1 MDTPGKDINWDKLL
15 DALENADTASLNEE
29 EQAMLRAASEMKSRV
44 QSAEKFPT
52 EEGWQ
57 RFVAARDS
65 RPLQVSWRRRIAVAA
80 AVAALVIGTGLWWQ
94 HYRTSGGKSSGPMAK
109 ADLKPSRQVQIHLSD
124 GSVMTPDSTGTT
136 VQNVNGAA
144 IRANNSGVVYEAGN
158 NATAT
163 RKKDTLIVP
172 RGNKF
177 WIKLVDGTKVWLNAE
192 SELIYPTAFEDANR
206 EVQVKGEAFFEV
218 AANPQQPFIVHAKEV
233 AINVLGTAFNVNTY
247 TVSIQTT
254 LTSGKVS
261 TVADGQNVVLSPGQQ
276 SIYNNQTNIL
286 QQQTVDT
293 RIFTAWKDGDIYFE
307 ETSLST
313 ILNSLGRSF
322 DYEFKFEDAS
332 LEKLSFTLDMRTPGD
347 LQQVLDRISLTNGD
361 VKFRVQGRT
370 IYVSRSGQTG
380 K

>member
-44 QSAEKFPT
+44 QSADKFPT

-57 RFVAARDS
+57 RFVAARDN
-65 RPLQVSWRRRIAVAA
+65 RPLKVSWRKRVAVAA
-80 AVAALVIGTGLWWQ
+80 AVTALVAGTGWWWQ
-94 HYRTSGGKSSGPMAK
+94 HHRSTGKSSGLMAK
-109 ADLKPSRQVQIHLSD
+109 ADLKPSVRPQIHLSN
-124 GSVMTPDSTGTT
+124 GKIMTLDSAGTA
-136 VQNVNGAA
+136 VQNVNGTA
-144 IRANNSGVVYEAGN
+144 IRANNSEVIYEGSNGA
-158 NATAT
+158 ATPQQ
-163 RKKDTLIVP
+163 DTLVVP
-172 RGNKF
+172 RGNT
-177 WIKLVDGTKVWLNAE
+177 IRVVLSDGTKVCVNAE
-192 SELIYPTAFEDANR
+192 SELVYPSGFNGLKR

-218 AANPQQPFIVHAKEV
+218 AANPQQPFIVHAKGV

-276 SIYNNQTNIL
+276 SIYNSQTKTL

-332 LEKLSFTLDMRTPGD
+332 LEKLSFTLDMRTPED

-370 IYVSRSGQTG
+370 IYVRRSGQTG

>member
-57 RFVAARDS
+57 RFVAARDN
-65 RPLQVSWRRRIAVAA
+65 RPMKVSWRRRVAVAA
-80 AVAALVIGTGLWWQ
+80 AVAALVVGTGLWWQ
-94 HYRTSGGKSSGPMAK
+94 HHRSTGKSSGLMAK
-109 ADLKPSRQVQIHLSD
+109 ADLKPSVRPQIHLSN
-124 GSVMTPDSTGTT
+124 GKVMTLDSAGTA
-136 VQNVNGAA
+136 VQNVNGTA
-144 IRANNSGVVYEAGN
+144 IRANNSEVVYEAGN
-158 NATAT
+158 NGAATPQQ
-163 RKKDTLIVP
+163 DTLVVP
-172 RGNKF
+172 RGNT
-177 WIKLVDGTKVWLNAE
+177 IRVVLSDGTRVCVNAE
-192 SELIYPTAFEDANR
+192 SELVYPSGFNGLKR

-218 AANPQQPFIVHAKEV
+218 AANPQQPFIVHAKGV

-261 TVADGQNVVLSPGQQ
+261 TIADGQNVVLSPGQQ
-276 SIYNNQTNIL
+276 SSYNSQTKTL
-286 QQQTVDT
+286 QQQIVDT

-332 LEKLSFTLDMRTPGD
+332 LEKLSFTLDMRTPED

-370 IYVSRSGQTG
+370 IYVSHSGQTG

>member
-15 DALENADTASLNEE
+15 DALENADAASLNEE
-29 EQAMLRAASEMKSRV
+29 EQAMLRAASEMRSRV
-44 QSAEKFPT
+44 QSADKFPT

-65 RPLQVSWRRRIAVAA
+65 RPMKVSWRKRVTIAAAIAV
-80 AVAALVIGTGLWWQ
+80 LVGGTGLWWQ
-94 HYRTSGGKSSGPMAK
+94 HHRSTRQSFGLMAK
-109 ADLKPSRQVQIHLSD
+109 ADLKPSVRPQIHLSN
-124 GSVMTPDSTGTT
+124 GKIMMLDSAGAA
-136 VQNVNGAA
+136 VQNVNGTA
-144 IRANNSGVVYEAGN
+144 IRANNNEVVYEAGN
-158 NATAT
+158 NGTAPSQQ
-163 RKKDTLIVP
+163 DTLVVP
-172 RGNKF
+172 RGN
-177 WIKLVDGTKVWLNAE
+177 IIRVVLSDGTKVCVNAE
-192 SELIYPTAFEDANR
+192 SELVYPSGFHGAKR
-206 EVQVKGEAFFEV
+206 EVEVTGEAFFEV
-218 AANPQQPFIVHAKEV
+218 AANPQQPFIVHAKGV

-247 TVSIQTT
+247 TVSVQTT
-254 LTSGKVS
+254 LTSGKVN
-261 TVADGQNVVLSPGQQ
+261 TIADGQNVVLSPGQQ
-276 SIYNNQTNIL
+276 SIYNSQTKIL

-332 LEKLSFTLDMRTPGD
+332 LEKLSFTLDMRTPED

-361 VKFRVQGRT
+361 VKFRVHGRT